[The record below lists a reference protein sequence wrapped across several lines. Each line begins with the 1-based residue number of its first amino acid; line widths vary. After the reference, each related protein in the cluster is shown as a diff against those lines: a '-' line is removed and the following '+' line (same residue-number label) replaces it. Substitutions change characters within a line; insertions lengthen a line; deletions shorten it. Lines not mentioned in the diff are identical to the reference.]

1 MLIWGTKVRR
11 KTVGEGTFFS
21 PAAGRDAPYRL
32 IEARKWFTFFF
43 IPLIPLGVL
52 GTFVECG
59 LTQATYD
66 PAVLDNPTN
75 EAFLEQLTAAIREV
89 VAAVAVAGGV
99 VTERERRAAITVVRA
114 YVSEYDDSMLD
125 ADLARADHAPLT
137 ARLAYLAG
145 AMAEQGREQVL
156 TAAATVMAADGVVD
170 DGDRALVASLGRQL
184 SMSPAHIRGV
194 IDTATA
200 MSD

>member
-11 KTVGEGTFFS
+11 KTLGEGTFFS

-32 IEARKWFTFFF
+32 VEARKWFTFFF
-43 IPLIPLGVL
+43 IPLIPLGVI
-52 GTFVECG
+52 GTFVECQ

-89 VAAVAVAGGV
+89 VAAVAVADGV
-99 VTERERRAAITVVRA
+99 VTERERRAAVSVVRA
-114 YVSEYDDSMLD
+114 YVADYDESMLD
-125 ADLARADHAPLT
+125 ADLARAHRAPLA

-145 AMAEQGREQVL
+145 VTLAPG
-156 TAAATVMAADGVVD
+156 DSGPGGVKL
-170 DGDRALVASLGRQL
+170 GMPRAVRVHQ
-184 SMSPAHIRGV
+184 
-194 IDTATA
+194 
-200 MSD
+200 